1 MRSAFMFGS
10 ATLCAAI
17 SGAAFGDDILS
28 NPFFKD
34 STTQVVARNFYFN
47 RDFRNAASNA
57 QSYREEWA
65 QGFIGTFTSGFTPGT
80 VGFGVDAIGLYG
92 MKLDSSSD
100 RIGSGLL
107 PSSGNHV
114 AGVDHAADDYSRAAG
129 AVKIKISKTVLKYG
143 QQTLNLPVYST
154 GDSRLLPET
163 TEGFYL
169 SSKEI
174 DNLRVDVAHL
184 TSLSVYNQSAHNA
197 GGMTKADVLGA
208 TYNFTPN
215 LTGALYASDVE
226 DLWKKKYAGLS
237 WVKPIDAKQTFST
250 DFRFYNQKS
259 TGAEN
264 GGDIDSNSFSIKG
277 AYAYGSHKVTLAYQ
291 AITGKNGYVFY
302 TDGGN
307 TDYMANYVQ
316 YAEFTRED
324 ERSWQARY
332 DFNFAA
338 FGVPGLDVFARYIKG
353 NNISLAS
360 GASNQNE
367 WERDL
372 EAAYVIQS
380 GPMKN
385 LSFRVRQATYRNSF
399 NGDID
404 DVRFI
409 TQYPINL

>member
-1 MRSAFMFGS
+1 MRSAFMLGS

-17 SGAAFGDDILS
+17 SGAAFADDVLD

-34 STTQVVARNFYFN
+34 STTQIMARNFYLN
-47 RDFRNAASNA
+47 RDFHNTSATGQN
-57 QSYREEWA
+57 YRGEWA

-80 VGFGVDAIGLYG
+80 IGLGVDAIGLYG

-107 PSSGNHV
+107 PSSGNHTP
-114 AGVDHAADDYSRAAG
+114 GVDKADDDYSRGAA
-129 AVKIKISKTVLKYG
+129 AVKLKVSKTVLKYG
-143 QQTLNLPVYST
+143 QMTLNLPVYST

-184 TSLSVYNQSAHNA
+184 TSLSSYAQSAHNA
-197 GGMTKADVLGA
+197 NGMTSADVYGA
-208 TYNFTPN
+208 TYNFTPA
-215 LTGALYASDVE
+215 LTGALYASDVQ

-237 WVKPIDAKQTFST
+237 WVKPIDAKQSFAT
-250 DFRFYNQKS
+250 DLRFYNQKS
-259 TGAEN
+259 TGAER
-264 GGDIDSNSFSIKG
+264 GGAIDSNSFSLKG
-277 AYAYGSHKVTLAYQ
+277 AYAFGPHKVTLAYQ
-291 AITGKNGYVFY
+291 AITGKGGYVFY

-307 TDYMANYVQ
+307 TDYLANYVQ
-316 YAEFTRED
+316 YAEFTRDD

-332 DFNFAA
+332 DFNFAP
-338 FGVPGLDVFARYIKG
+338 FGLPGFDVFARYLRG
-353 NNISLAS
+353 DNITLANGS
-360 GASNQNE
+360 TGQTE

-372 EAAYVIQS
+372 EASYVIQS
-380 GPMKN
+380 GPLKN

-399 NGDID
+399 SGDLD

>member
-1 MRSAFMFGS
+1 MRSALMLGS

-17 SGAAFGDDILS
+17 SPAAFADDALD

-34 STTQVVARNFYFN
+34 SSTQVMARNFYLN
-47 RDFRNAASNA
+47 RDFHNTGPNA

-80 VGFGVDAIGLYG
+80 LGLGIDAIGLYG

-100 RIGSGLL
+100 RIGTGLL
-107 PSSGNHV
+107 PSNGRHTP
-114 AGVDHAADDYSRAAG
+114 GVDRAEDDYSRAAA
-129 AVKIKISKTVLKYG
+129 AVKLKVSNTVLKYG
-143 QQTLNLPVYST
+143 EMTLNLPVYST

-174 DNLRVDVAHL
+174 DNLRIDVAHL
-184 TSLSVYNQSAHNA
+184 TSLSTYAQSGHNA
-197 GGMTKADVLGA
+197 GGMTRADVYGA
-208 TYNFTPN
+208 TYNFTPA
-215 LTGALYASDVE
+215 LTGALYASDVQ

-237 WVKPIDAKQTFST
+237 WVKPIDDQQAFSA

-259 TGAEN
+259 TGAER
-264 GGDIDSNSFSIKG
+264 GGDIDSNSFSLKTS
-277 AYAYGSHKVTLAYQ
+277 YSYGTHKLTLAYQ
-291 AITGKNGYVFY
+291 AITGKGGYVFY

-307 TDYMANYVQ
+307 TNYMANYVQ

-332 DFNFAA
+332 DFNFAGL
-338 FGVPGLDVFARYIKG
+338 GVPGLDVFARYLRG
-353 NNISLAS
+353 DNITLANGAS
-360 GASNQNE
+360 GQTE

-372 EAAYVIQS
+372 EAAYTVQS
-380 GPMKN
+380 GPLKN
-385 LSFRVRQATYRNSF
+385 LTFRLRQATYRNSF
-399 NGDID
+399 SGDLD

>member
-1 MRSAFMFGS
+1 MRSALMLGS

-17 SGAAFGDDILS
+17 SPAAFADDVLD

-34 STTQVVARNFYFN
+34 SSTQVMARNFYLN
-47 RDFRNAASNA
+47 RDFHNTGPNA

-80 VGFGVDAIGLYG
+80 LGLGIDAIGLYG

-100 RIGSGLL
+100 RIGTGLL
-107 PSSGNHV
+107 PSNGRHTPGGDR
-114 AGVDHAADDYSRAAG
+114 AEDDYSRAAA
-129 AVKIKISKTVLKYG
+129 AVKLKVSNTVLKYG
-143 QQTLNLPVYST
+143 EMTLNLPVYST

-174 DNLRVDVAHL
+174 DNLRIDVAHL
-184 TSLSVYNQSAHNA
+184 TSLSTYAQSGHNT
-197 GGMTKADVLGA
+197 GGMTRADVYGA
-208 TYNFTPN
+208 TYNFTPA
-215 LTGALYASDVE
+215 LTGALYASDVQ

-237 WVKPIDAKQTFST
+237 WVNPIDDQQAFSA

-259 TGAEN
+259 TGAER
-264 GGDIDSNSFSIKG
+264 GGDIDSNSFSLKT
-277 AYAYGSHKVTLAYQ
+277 AYSYGTHKLTLAYQ
-291 AITGKNGYVFY
+291 AITGKGGYVFY

-307 TDYMANYVQ
+307 TNYMANYVQ

-332 DFNFAA
+332 DFNFAGL
-338 FGVPGLDVFARYIKG
+338 GVPGLDVFARYLRG
-353 NNISLAS
+353 DNITLANGAS
-360 GASNQNE
+360 GQTE

-372 EAAYVIQS
+372 EAAYTVQS
-380 GPMKN
+380 GPLKN
-385 LSFRVRQATYRNSF
+385 LTFRLRQATYRNSF
-399 NGDID
+399 SGDLD

>member
-1 MRSAFMFGS
+1 MRSALMLGS

-17 SGAAFGDDILS
+17 SPTAFAEDVLD

-34 STTQVVARNFYFN
+34 SSTQIMARNFYLN
-47 RDFRNAASNA
+47 RDFHNNGPNT

-80 VGFGVDAIGLYG
+80 LGIGIDAMGLYG

-100 RIGSGLL
+100 RIGTGLL
-107 PSSGNHV
+107 PSSGRHTP
-114 AGVDHAADDYSRAAG
+114 GVDKAEDDYSRAAA
-129 AVKIKISKTVLKYG
+129 AVKLKLSRTVLKYG
-143 QQTLNLPVYST
+143 EMTLNLPVYST

-169 SSKEI
+169 SSNEI
-174 DNLRVDVAHL
+174 DNLRIDVAHL
-184 TSLSVYNQSAHNA
+184 TSLSTYAQSGHNA
-197 GGMTKADVLGA
+197 NGMTSADVYGA
-208 TYNFTPN
+208 TYNFTPA

-237 WVKPIDAKQTFST
+237 WVKPIDDTQAFSA

-259 TGAEN
+259 TGAER
-264 GGDIDSNSFSIKG
+264 GGDIDSNSFSLKTAYSYG
-277 AYAYGSHKVTLAYQ
+277 AHKLTLAYQ
-291 AITGKNGYVFY
+291 AITGKGGYVFY

-307 TDYMANYVQ
+307 TNYLANYVQ

-332 DFNFAA
+332 DFNFAGL
-338 FGVPGLDVFARYIKG
+338 GVPGLNVFARYLRG
-353 NNISLAS
+353 DNITLANGAS
-360 GASNQNE
+360 GQSE

-372 EAAYVIQS
+372 EAAYTVQS
-380 GPMKN
+380 GPLKD
-385 LSFRVRQATYRNSF
+385 LTFRVRQATYRNSF
-399 NGDID
+399 SGDLD

>member
-1 MRSAFMFGS
+1 MLGS

-17 SGAAFGDDILS
+17 SPAAFADDVLD

-34 STTQVVARNFYFN
+34 SSTQVMARNFYLN
-47 RDFRNAASNA
+47 RDFHNTGPNA

-80 VGFGVDAIGLYG
+80 LGLGIDAIGLYG

-100 RIGSGLL
+100 RIGTGLL
-107 PSSGNHV
+107 PSNGRHTP
-114 AGVDHAADDYSRAAG
+114 GVDRAEDDYSRAAA
-129 AVKIKISKTVLKYG
+129 AVKLKLSNTVLKYG
-143 QQTLNLPVYST
+143 EMTLNLPVYST

-174 DNLRVDVAHL
+174 DNLRIDVAHL
-184 TSLSVYNQSAHNA
+184 TSLSTYAQSGHNA
-197 GGMTKADVLGA
+197 GGMTRADVYGA
-208 TYNFTPN
+208 TYNFTPA
-215 LTGALYASDVE
+215 LTGALYASDVQ

-237 WVKPIDAKQTFST
+237 WVKPIDDQQAFSA

-259 TGAEN
+259 TGAER
-264 GGDIDSNSFSIKG
+264 GGDIDSNSFSLKTS
-277 AYAYGSHKVTLAYQ
+277 YSYGTHKLTLAYQ
-291 AITGKNGYVFY
+291 AITGKGGYVFY

-307 TDYMANYVQ
+307 TNYMANYVQ

-332 DFNFAA
+332 DFNFAGL
-338 FGVPGLDVFARYIKG
+338 GVPGLDVFARYLRG
-353 NNISLAS
+353 DNITLANGAS
-360 GASNQNE
+360 GQTE

-372 EAAYVIQS
+372 EAAYTVQS
-380 GPMKN
+380 GPLKN
-385 LSFRVRQATYRNSF
+385 LTFRLRQATYRNSF
-399 NGDID
+399 SGDLD

>member
-1 MRSAFMFGS
+1 MRSAFMLGS

-17 SGAAFGDDILS
+17 SGAAFADDVLD

-34 STTQVVARNFYFN
+34 STTQIMARNFYLN
-47 RDFRNAASNA
+47 RDFHNTSSTGQN
-57 QSYREEWA
+57 YRGEWA

-80 VGFGVDAIGLYG
+80 IGIGVDAIGLYG

-107 PSSGNHV
+107 PSSGNHTP
-114 AGVDHAADDYSRAAG
+114 GTDKAADDYSRGAA
-129 AVKIKISKTVLKYG
+129 AVKLKLSKTVLKYG
-143 QQTLNLPVYST
+143 QMTLNLPVYST

-174 DNLRVDVAHL
+174 DNLRIDVAHL
-184 TSLSVYNQSAHNA
+184 TSLSTYAQSAHNA
-197 GGMTKADVLGA
+197 GGMTEADVLGA
-208 TYNFTPN
+208 TYNITPA
-215 LTGALYASDVE
+215 LTGALYASDVK

-237 WVKPIDAKQTFST
+237 WVKPIDSTQAFST

-259 TGAEN
+259 TGAER

-277 AYAYGSHKVTLAYQ
+277 AYAYGAHKVTLAYQ
-291 AITGKNGYVFY
+291 AITGRGGYVFY

-307 TDYMANYVQ
+307 TDYLANYVQ
-316 YAEFTRED
+316 YAEFTRDD

-332 DFNFAA
+332 DYNFVA
-338 FGVPGLDVFARYIKG
+338 FGLPGFDVFARYLRG
-353 NNISLAS
+353 DNISLAN
-360 GASNQNE
+360 GNTGQTE

-372 EAAYVIQS
+372 EAAYTVQS
-380 GPMKN
+380 GPLKN

-399 NGDID
+399 SGDLD